1 MLNAKHV
8 ATLSTCKKRK
18 VGCIV
23 YRNNEILSYGFNH
36 GLDEK
41 CSCSMS
47 SKNPDVLHAEEMALS
62 HDIDFTDAI
71 LEVTYAPC
79 INCAK
84 LIVSKGIKE
93 VIYHD
98 ADKCGSGIKYLINHN
113 VSVINNEST

>member
-1 MLNAKHV
+1 MLNAKSI
-8 ATLSTCKKRK
+8 ATHSTCKKRK

-23 YRNNEILSYGFNH
+23 YKDDVILSHGFNH
-36 GLDEK
+36 GLDEE

-62 HDIDFTDAI
+62 VDIDFTGAI

-79 INCAK
+79 IKCAE
-84 LIVSKGIKE
+84 LIVDKGIKT

-98 ADKCGSGIKYLINHN
+98 ADKCGSGIKYLINKGVN
-113 VSVINNEST
+113 V